1 MLFLQALKIKIEKLQ
16 MFKKQ
21 FVCLLLL
28 SLSMMVIPVFAQQ
41 QSKPKDR
48 KEKSIKTKETKSTNR
63 KFRKYKTKEAKY
75 EAAKAYYNKGAYLT
89 ASQLF
94 EEIYPLFMTTEQGD
108 SILFFFA
115 SSYYQNK
122 DYLIAAYYFND
133 YMKKYPQSLRAEEA
147 AFLRAKAYFLNAPA
161 YNLDQTDSYLA
172 MNNLELFVNYYPT
185 SKYTEEVNSM
195 MDAIR
200 NKLAKKDFSIAEMYY
215 RTEKYKSA
223 QVAFQNLSRNF
234 PDSPYMEE
242 AYFIWVKNNYEYA
255 SKSVEY
261 KKVERFQAVID
272 VKNKLQAKY
281 PQSQYVADAEKMAL
295 DAEKKIAKL
304 IAENK

>member
-133 YMKKYPQSLRAEEA
+133 YMK
-147 AFLRAKAYFLNAPA
+147 
-161 YNLDQTDSYLA
+161 
-172 MNNLELFVNYYPT
+172 
-185 SKYTEEVNSM
+185 
-195 MDAIR
+195 
-200 NKLAKKDFSIAEMYY
+200 
-215 RTEKYKSA
+215 
-223 QVAFQNLSRNF
+223 
-234 PDSPYMEE
+234 
-242 AYFIWVKNNYEYA
+242 
-255 SKSVEY
+255 
-261 KKVERFQAVID
+261 
-272 VKNKLQAKY
+272 
-281 PQSQYVADAEKMAL
+281 
-295 DAEKKIAKL
+295 
-304 IAENK
+304 